1 MYVFVI
7 LLMTNKYQSER
18 TPIPPYKAVKRVTK
32 QSATH
37 NTHNAFT
44 NINRNSQKQSHI
56 ALLHVE
62 CDA

>member
-18 TPIPPYKAVKRVTK
+18 TPIPPYKAAKRITK

-37 NTHNAFT
+37 NTHT
-44 NINRNSQKQSHI
+44 THLQT
-56 ALLHVE
+56 
-62 CDA
+62 